1 MNEISKLMDQGK
13 RVALEVNDKGQY
25 CGKSYAKL
33 VSTLGV
39 RCRQT
44 IGLAYKNWKE
54 VNQTLKNQVWKDIQ
68 TGFIVPDT
76 FKHDCLI
83 LAGKLMKDFKNRMT
97 KDIIMPALKENDLGR
112 LAQVPEKHP
121 EIDAADWCKFVESRL
136 TPEFLELSKVQR
148 ERSSK
153 IQSRHRSGRSGMVN
167 VREAVKKDLEV
178 ADPPRHRVWIKSRT
192 KSRKLVTDYD
202 KEIAEKIAQL
212 EEKLSQGQIQVQG
225 QNDILTQALGTPE
238 HPGRV
243 RAAGYA
249 ITSNRNAAEQ
259 EEEGEVAGE
268 AYVPQP
274 YAPQDEVQPQIY
286 AEEFISLNDQ
296 GILYNFDDQAA
307 LTQQVHLCSDN
318 IDNIVARG
326 YLYEHVGVVKVH
338 CQDYDDSHA
347 RIMVSEILQ
356 EDAEIP
362 VPLEEFRY
370 VRDVYQMFLPW
381 PKHLILTTEG
391 PLAQPPSRRD
401 ASKGK
406 APMLSPQSRGAREDE
421 LFTEEKMALIP
432 NSLKWMIH
440 EFLRLKDKRDIITI
454 PVPRGFIAPR
464 TQITLSGE
472 DLQQV
477 ATLHGI
483 SDEEQSQS
491 FDDAARRLANWLS
504 LMNSNHQMFFIPW
517 NIGMHWTLVV
527 VAPKKIIHLNPLKGR
542 PIPEEIEQMIG
553 RAFMYIGDAHQY
565 LGPWQGIAQANC
577 PRQPKSQ
584 ECGFYVLKYMTDI
597 VARANPNRYI
607 EDQKAF
613 GGKKQYDPK
622 TEILPLQRKWIEQL
636 MAVIHGDD

>member
-1 MNEISKLMDQGK
+1 MANSESGSDSGAENECPTTIPTRGPTQMNEISKLMDQGK

-54 VNQTLKNQVWKDIQ
+54 VNQTLKNKVWKDIQ

-212 EEKLSQGQIQVQG
+212 EEKLSQGKIQVQG

-243 RAAGYA
+243 RAAGFLTRA
-249 ITSNRNAAEQ
+249 SQLFGRKKREVSDVVARQAKEIEKLKAEVQSLKQQRNAAEQ

-296 GILYNFDDQAA
+296 GILYNFEDHAA
-307 LTQQVHLCSDN
+307 INQTVHLCSDN

-326 YLYEHVGVVKVH
+326 YLYEHVGTIKVH

-347 RIMVSEILQ
+347 RIMVTEILQ

-362 VPLEEFRY
+362 VPIEECRY

-406 APMLSPQSRGAREDE
+406 APMLSPQGRGAREDD

-454 PVPRGFIAPR
+454 PVPRAFIAPR

-477 ATLHGI
+477 ATCDYIGNQGMLFGMMHIWESINGLRKIFKFYDPELLTVHGI
-483 SDEEQSQS
+483 NDEEQSQS
-491 FDDAARRLANWLS
+491 FDNAARRLANWLS
-504 LMNSNHQMFFIPW
+504 LMNNNHQMFFIPW
-517 NIGMHWTLVV
+517 NIG
-527 VAPKKIIHLNPLKGR
+527 
-542 PIPEEIEQMIG
+542 
-553 RAFMYIGDAHQY
+553 
-565 LGPWQGIAQANC
+565 
-577 PRQPKSQ
+577 
-584 ECGFYVLKYMTDI
+584 
-597 VARANPNRYI
+597 
-607 EDQKAF
+607 
-613 GGKKQYDPK
+613 
-622 TEILPLQRKWIEQL
+622 
-636 MAVIHGDD
+636 

>member
-1 MNEISKLMDQGK
+1 MANSSSGSDSDPEAECPTTIPTRGPTQMNEISKLMDQGK

-54 VNQTLKNQVWKDIQ
+54 VNPTLKNKVWKDIQ

-121 EIDAADWCKFVESRL
+121 EIDAADWFL
-136 TPEFLELSKVQR
+136 TMASQLFGRKKR
-148 ERSSK
+148 EVSD
-153 IQSRHRSGRSGMVN
+153 V
-167 VREAVKKDLEV
+167 V
-178 ADPPRHRVWIKSRT
+178 ARQA
-192 KSRKLVTDYD
+192 
-202 KEIAEKIAQL
+202 KEI
-212 EEKLSQGQIQVQG
+212 EKLKAEVQSLK
-225 QNDILTQALGTPE
+225 QQ
-238 HPGRV
+238 
-243 RAAGYA
+243 
-249 ITSNRNAAEQ
+249 RNAAKQ

-286 AEEFISLNDQ
+286 VEEFISLNDQ
-296 GILYNFDDQAA
+296 GILYNFDDHAA
-307 LTQQVHLCSDN
+307 LNQQVHLCSDN

-326 YLYEHVGVVKVH
+326 YLYEHVGTIKVH

-362 VPLEEFRY
+362 VPIEECRY

-406 APMLSPQSRGAREDE
+406 APMLSPQGRGAREDD

-454 PVPRGFIAPR
+454 PIPRGFIAPR

-477 ATLHGI
+477 ATC
-483 SDEEQSQS
+483 D
-491 FDDAARRLANWLS
+491 
-504 LMNSNHQMFFIPW
+504 
-517 NIGMHWTLVV
+517 
-527 VAPKKIIHLNPLKGR
+527 
-542 PIPEEIEQMIG
+542 
-553 RAFMYIGDAHQY
+553 YIGN
-565 LGPWQGIAQANC
+565 QGM
-577 PRQPKSQ
+577 
-584 ECGFYVLKYMTDI
+584 L
-597 VARANPNRYI
+597 
-607 EDQKAF
+607 F
-613 GGKKQYDPK
+613 GMMY
-622 TEILPLQRKWIEQL
+622 TLL
-636 MAVIHGDD
+636 